1 MRSIALAPA
10 ALVLLALPAFA
21 QGGWRNLNGQ
31 KVPDITAEDWFNTGN
46 NTPTT
51 ANLRGKVY
59 LVEFFATW

>member
-1 MRSIALAPA
+1 MRSIALVPA
-10 ALVLLALPAFA
+10 ALALLALPAFA
-21 QGGWRNLNGQ
+21 EWKKLNGQ
-31 KVPDITAEDWFNTGN
+31 PCPQITAKDWFNTGN